1 MKRLSQF
8 FIISILFL
16 VFISKVSAQESTM
29 SSSLTASP
37 ASQTSSYLLPYPGIL
52 PNSPFYFLK
61 TTRDRVISFL
71 ISDPVKKADFD
82 ILQADKRLNAA
93 ISLFKLGNQSL
104 AETTIAKGEN
114 YFDDA
119 FSRVAEAKKQGMDV
133 NDVVNKLSFSLNKH
147 GEVLR
152 TLQKKSSTKSMKS
165 KIDDQI
171 KRIDA
176 FEKRLSMYIPK
187 KKK

>member
-1 MKRLSQF
+1 M
-8 FIISILFL
+8 
-16 VFISKVSAQESTM
+16 
-29 SSSLTASP
+29 
-37 ASQTSSYLLPYPGIL
+37 
-52 PNSPFYFLK
+52 
-61 TTRDRVISFL
+61 
-71 ISDPVKKADFD
+71 KKAEFD
-82 ILQADKRLNAA
+82 VLQADKRLNAA

-133 NDVVNKLSFSLNKH
+133 NDVINKLSFSLNKH